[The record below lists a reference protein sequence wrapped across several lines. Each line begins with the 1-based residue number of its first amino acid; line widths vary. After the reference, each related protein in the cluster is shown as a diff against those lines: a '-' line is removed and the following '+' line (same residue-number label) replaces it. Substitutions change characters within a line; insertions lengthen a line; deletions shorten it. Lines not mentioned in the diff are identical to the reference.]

1 VDVLLQRHHAG
12 SATPQLAKLRGV
24 RHVSINETHENALL
38 SEERVKTLSSNEQIE
53 ARFLNE
59 NPFTF
64 MPTHKVDVTTNHK
77 PIIKGTDEGIWRR
90 IHLVPFEVTIPPE
103 DRDPNYREKYLL
115 PELSGIL
122 NWMLQGL
129 KEYREKGL
137 EPSEEIKAATNSYR
151 SEMDVMEQWLQ
162 ENCLRHPAGSESIDN
177 LHKDYITY
185 VANECSNDEG
195 ALKKRKFA
203 DALTARGFE
212 AGRGSGGT
220 RLRKG
225 LMLRNSDRVSL

>member
-1 VDVLLQRHHAG
+1 
-12 SATPQLAKLRGV
+12 
-24 RHVSINETHENALL
+24 
-38 SEERVKTLSSNEQIE
+38 
-53 ARFLNE
+53 
-59 NPFTF
+59 
-64 MPTHKVDVTTNHK
+64 M
-77 PIIKGTDEGIWRR
+77 
-90 IHLVPFEVTIPPE
+90 
-103 DRDPNYREKYLL
+103 
-115 PELSGIL
+115 PELTGIL

-162 ENCLRHPAGSESIDN
+162 ENCLRHPAGNKSIDN

-225 LMLRNSDRVSL
+225 LMLRNPDRVSL